1 MAGMSVGGLVSG
13 LDTNS
18 IVAQL
23 TALEQAKV
31 KREVAKKENA
41 EKTLEKFKDLQ
52 TRLGNLAN
60 KATALEL
67 PDKFNAFKSLSNYED
82 YAVVSGKE
90 GAIAGQYE
98 LIVNQLA
105 TTQKV
110 SSGVIDSINTSL
122 NKPTTLT
129 LSTSE
134 AAQKSNPLKKTV
146 DVDISAGDTLK
157 DIVNKINA
165 AEGTGV
171 KASIMSMAN
180 GENRLILT
188 AVDTGSKGFTI
199 SESGGTGLLGQG
211 GLGILDYD
219 NQSSRSGGALLA
231 LHGGVATE
239 DTKFTDLNTTLNTN
253 NIKNGDVVG
262 IYLPT
267 QAGAAGSGAGWV
279 TFNLFESGQSKTVG
293 QVLEEINDSLKT
305 AGANVTA
312 SINSSGEIVLSGDL
326 ANDPNLNNLNGF
338 KIQIGTLNNG
348 ASLSDPDI
356 FSAVKKDLGSFS
368 SCDAFANV
376 LNAGQNAV
384 YSIDGIMVTSQSNS
398 DDKTITG
405 TVFTLKKV
413 SAPGMEP
420 IKLSLEPDMDSIANK
435 ISEFIEEF
443 NSLMKFIDENTK
455 SSIKEEEDKITGKKT
470 STRQVGVFT
479 GDSNISAL
487 RDNLKRMLTSTIE
500 QISGAGDGKASGYST
515 IYSSAARIGI
525 TTDKDGSMKVDKE
538 KLTKALNADF
548 EGVRKLFTA
557 NGFSSDPGL
566 KVGNFTKNS
575 TTGIYNIERI
585 GGTNEF
591 LVNGLDSTA
600 GGFKSF
606 GNLLT
611 LGNGISF
618 EISDS
623 FTKGN
628 ATFVRGIASMIT
640 TFVEQAK
647 SSVDGYFKKSEKT
660 YQDRIDSIQE
670 RIDQLQ
676 MRVDNYT
683 ARITSQFA
691 SLERSMGNLQSQ
703 TANMMSTLSGLSR

>member
-18 IVAQL
+18 IIAQL

-31 KREVAKKENA
+31 NREISKKENA

-60 KATALEL
+60 KASALEL
-67 PDKFNAFKSLSNYED
+67 PDKFNAFKALSNYED

-90 GAIAGQYE
+90 GATAGQYE
-98 LIVNQLA
+98 LVVSQLA

-110 SSGVIDSINTSL
+110 ASGVIDSINTAL

-146 DVDISAGDTLK
+146 DVEISSSDTLK

-219 NQSSRSGGALLA
+219 NQSAKSNGALLA
-231 LHGGVATE
+231 LHGGAATE
-239 DTKFTDLNTTLNTN
+239 DTKFTELNTTLN
-253 NIKNGDVVG
+253 KNTIEDGDVVG

-267 QAGAAGSGAGWV
+267 QAGAGTGAGWV
-279 TFNLFESGQSKTVG
+279 TFSLFEGGQSKTIG
-293 QVLEEINDSLKT
+293 KVLDEINASLKA

-312 SINSSGEIVLSGDL
+312 SINSSGEIVLNGDL
-326 ANDPNLNNLNGF
+326 ANDPNLKNLDGF
-338 KIQIGTLNNG
+338 KIQIGTLNGN
-348 ASLSDPDI
+348 ALSDSNI
-356 FSAVKKDLGSFS
+356 FSEVKKDLGSFS
-368 SCDAFANV
+368 SRDAFSNV
-376 LNAGQNAV
+376 LTAGQNAI
-384 YSIDGIMVTSQSNS
+384 YSIDGMMVTSQSNS

-413 SAPGMEP
+413 STPGMEP
-420 IKLSLEPDMDSIANK
+420 IKVSLEPDMESIANK
-435 ISEFIEEF
+435 ISEFVEEF
-443 NSLMKFIDENTK
+443 NSLMKFIDENMKAT
-455 SSIKEEEDKITGKKT
+455 IKEEEDKTTGKKVK
-470 STRQVGVFT
+470 SRQVGVFT

-500 QISGAGDGKASGYST
+500 QISGVGAGKASGYST
-515 IYSSAARIGI
+515 VYSSAARIGI
-525 TTDKDGSMKVDKE
+525 TTDKDGTMKVDKE
-538 KLTKALNADF
+538 ALT
-548 EGVRKLFTA
+548 
-557 NGFSSDPGL
+557 
-566 KVGNFTKNS
+566 
-575 TTGIYNIERI
+575 
-585 GGTNEF
+585 
-591 LVNGLDSTA
+591 
-600 GGFKSF
+600 
-606 GNLLT
+606 
-611 LGNGISF
+611 
-618 EISDS
+618 
-623 FTKGN
+623 
-628 ATFVRGIASMIT
+628 
-640 TFVEQAK
+640 
-647 SSVDGYFKKSEKT
+647 
-660 YQDRIDSIQE
+660 
-670 RIDQLQ
+670 
-676 MRVDNYT
+676 
-683 ARITSQFA
+683 
-691 SLERSMGNLQSQ
+691 
-703 TANMMSTLSGLSR
+703 